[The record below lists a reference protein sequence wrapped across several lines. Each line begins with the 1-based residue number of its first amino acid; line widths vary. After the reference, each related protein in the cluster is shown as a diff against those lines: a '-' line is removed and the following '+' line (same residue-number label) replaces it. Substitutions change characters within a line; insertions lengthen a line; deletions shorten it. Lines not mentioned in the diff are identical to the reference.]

1 MEVLCWRGGDVVF
14 EGLISFCFCV
24 LEYLYFLFVFF
35 GKSPENE
42 FPISHFSFCV
52 LT

>member
-1 MEVLCWRGGDVVF
+1 MRGGLWYLRVDEFVF
-14 EGLISFCFCV
+14 VFV
-24 LEYLYFLFVFF
+24 FLRMFIFSCCFF

-42 FPISHFSFCV
+42 FPISHFSFCA